1 MKVMNGKVALAA
13 LLVASSA
20 GAQETK
26 TPAPAA
32 QQVRQDAA
40 KDAVK
45 LPKATVL
52 ELKNG
57 ARLLLVEK
65 HEVPLVSFSAKVRGG
80 ALGDPEGKEGVA
92 ALAAELLQKGA
103 GKRDAAQFAEAV
115 DSVGGVLGVASSRE
129 SLEIGGQFMSRD
141 TALMVELLSDMLM
154 RPRFDAAEL
163 DKMRERMVSELAA
176 AKDGDLRGLIGT
188 YFQGFHFGTHPY
200 GRPVGGS
207 EATLATLTRED
218 VLAYAKAHLGGDRLI
233 LSVVGDFDAKKLGKQ
248 LEAALGG
255 WNRAGTPVPVAPP
268 TQPLKGRRVLL
279 VDKPD
284 ATQTYFWAG
293 NTGISRTD
301 PARVDVSL
309 ANTVLGGRFTS
320 LLNTALRVK
329 SGLTY
334 GAGSA
339 VLPGIQPG
347 PFAVS
352 SYTKTE
358 STGQA
363 LDMALDVLANYRQ
376 HGMDDATLSSAK
388 EYLLGQFPPTLETS
402 QQIASRLSELAFY
415 GLDSSDVD
423 EFASRVSAA
432 DKARILAAIQRVM
445 PAQEDLTLVLIGK
458 ASAIREVAR
467 KYGPVTEMSITDP
480 YFAPR
485 GTAAKAQ

>member
-1 MKVMNGKVALAA
+1 MKVLNGKVALAA
-13 LLVASSA
+13 LLVASTA

-26 TPAPAA
+26 VQGPTA
-32 QQVRQDAA
+32 QQVRKAA
-40 KDAVK
+40 AQDAVK

-57 ARLLLVEK
+57 AKLLLVEK

-115 DSVGGVLGVASSRE
+115 DSVGGVLGVYSGRE
-129 SLEIGGQFMSRD
+129 SLDIAGQFMARD

-163 DKMRERMVSELAA
+163 EKMRERMVSELAA
-176 AKDGDLRGLIGT
+176 AKDGDLRGVIGT
-188 YFQGFHFGTHPY
+188 YFQAFHFGPHPY

-207 EATLATLTRED
+207 EASLATLTRED
-218 VLAYAKAHLGGDRLI
+218 VLAYAKSHLGGDRLI
-233 LSVVGDFDAKKLGKQ
+233 LSVVGDFDAKKLAKQ
-248 LEAALGG
+248 LEVALGG
-255 WNRAGTPVPVAPP
+255 WNRAGAQVPVASSTSPV
-268 TQPLKGRRVLL
+268 KGRRVLL

-301 PARVDVSL
+301 PERVNVAL

-334 GAGSA
+334 GAGSM
-339 VLPGIQPG
+339 VLPNIQPG
-347 PFAVS
+347 PFAIS

-376 HGMDDATLSSAK
+376 QGLDDATLASAK
-388 EYLLGQFPPTLETS
+388 EYVLGQFPPTLETG
-402 QQIASRLSELAFY
+402 QQIASKLSELAFY

-423 EFASRVSAA
+423 EFASKVSAA
-432 DKARILAAIQRVM
+432 DKARIQAAIQRVM
-445 PAQEDLTLVLIGK
+445 PAQDDLTVVFIGK
-458 ASAIREVAR
+458 ASAIRDVAR

-480 YFAPR
+480 HFAPR
-485 GTAAKAQ
+485 AAAKKQ

>member
-1 MKVMNGKVALAA
+1 MNGKVALAA

-20 GAQETK
+20 GAQGTK
-26 TPAPAA
+26 APAPAA
-32 QQVRQDAA
+32 EQVREDAA

-45 LPKATVL
+45 LPKATVV

-141 TALMVELLSDMLM
+141 TGLMVELLSDMLM

-176 AKDGDLRGLIGT
+176 AKDGDLRGIIGT
-188 YFQGFHFGTHPY
+188 YFQAFHFGTHPY

-207 EATLATLTRED
+207 EASLATLTRED

-233 LSVVGDFDAKKLGKQ
+233 LSVVGDFDAKALAAK

-255 WNRAGTPVPVAPP
+255 WGPAAVPAPAVP
-268 TQPLKGRRVLL
+268 ATAAVKGRRVLL

-284 ATQTYFWAG
+284 ATQTYFWIG
-293 NTGISRTD
+293 NTGI
-301 PARVDVSL
+301 ARNDADRVAVEL
-309 ANTVLGGRFTS
+309 AETVFGGRFTS
-320 LLNTALRVK
+320 LLNTELRVK

-334 GAGSA
+334 GARASF
-339 VLPGIQPG
+339 IQASRPG
-347 PFAVS
+347 PVVIT
-352 SYTKTE
+352 SYTQTE
-358 STGQA
+358 TTGRA
-363 LDMALDVLANYRQ
+363 IDMALDILSRYRQ
-376 HGMDDATLSSAK
+376 SGMDDAMLASAK
-388 EYLLGQFPPTLETS
+388 AYVLGQFPPSLETGG
-402 QQIASRLSELAFY
+402 QVANKLSELAFY

-423 EFASRVSAA
+423 AFATAVTGTTREKVGAV
-432 DKARILAAIQRVM
+432 IQRTL
-445 PAQEDLTLVLIGK
+445 PAPQDLTFVLIGK
-458 ASAIREVAR
+458 ASAIRDVAK
-467 KYGPVTEMSITDP
+467 KYGPVTEMKISDKR
-480 YFAPR
+480 FAPP
-485 GTAAKAQ
+485 AKP

>member
-1 MKVMNGKVALAA
+1 MKVLNGKVALAA

-20 GAQETK
+20 GAQESK
-26 TPAPAA
+26 APAA
-32 QQVRQDAA
+32 AQQARRAA
-40 KDAVK
+40 VQDAVK

-65 HEVPLVSFSAKVRGG
+65 REVPLVAFSARVRGG

-92 ALAAELLQKGA
+92 ALTAELLQKGA
-103 GKRDAAQFAEAV
+103 GKRDAQQFAEAV
-115 DSVGGVLGVASSRE
+115 DSVGGMLVVSPGGE
-129 SLEIGGQFMSRD
+129 SLDIQGQFMARD
-141 TALMVELLSDMLM
+141 TALMVELLSDLLM
-154 RPRFDAAEL
+154 RPRFEQAEL
-163 DKMRERMVSELAA
+163 DKTRERMVSELAA
-176 AKDGDLRGLIGT
+176 AKDGDLRAVIGA
-188 YFQGFHFGTHPY
+188 YFLAFHFGSHPY
-200 GRPVGGS
+200 ARPVGGS
-207 EATLATLTRED
+207 EASLATLERED
-218 VLAYAKAHLGGDRLI
+218 VLAYARAHLGGDRLI
-233 LSVVGDFDAKKLGKQ
+233 LSVVGDFDSKKLAKQ

-255 WNRAGTPVPVAPP
+255 WARASSPAPVAPP
-268 TQPLKGRRVLL
+268 TQPVKGRRVLL

-301 PARVDVSL
+301 PARVDVGL

-334 GAGSA
+334 GAGSLA
-339 VLPGIQPG
+339 MALTQPG
-347 PFAVS
+347 PFAIS

-363 LDMALDVLANYRQ
+363 LDMALDVLARYRQ
-376 HGMDDATLSSAK
+376 QGMDDATLASAK
-388 EYLLGQFPPTLETS
+388 EYVLGQFPPTLETG
-402 QQIASRLSELAFY
+402 QQIAARLSELAFY

-423 EFASRVSAA
+423 DFASKVASA
-432 DKARILAAIQRVM
+432 DKARIQAAIERVM
-445 PAQEDLTLVLIGK
+445 PSQEDLTVVLIGK
-458 ASAIREVAR
+458 ASDIRDVAR

-485 GTAAKAQ
+485 SSAAKK